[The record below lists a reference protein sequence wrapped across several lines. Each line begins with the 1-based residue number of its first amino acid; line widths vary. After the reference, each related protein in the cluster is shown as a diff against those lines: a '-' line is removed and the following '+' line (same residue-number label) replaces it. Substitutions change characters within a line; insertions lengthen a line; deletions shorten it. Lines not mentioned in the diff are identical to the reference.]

1 MLVSHACA
9 YAYVN
14 AYVARF
20 SGFLFCLLFYLV
32 VIGNCFFPTLKITHS
47 VVIYRF

>member
-1 MLVSHACA
+1 MLVSYACA

-20 SGFLFCLLFYLV
+20 SGFLFCLFVLPCGYVYVAV
-32 VIGNCFFPTLKITHS
+32 VHNNE
-47 VVIYRF
+47 